1 MSLQTHTI
9 IGRKPVL
16 EAIKSGAEIERVYII
31 RGNKGG
37 IISEIFREA
46 KKRNIKIN
54 EVPQQKIQQYSK
66 SENTQ
71 GVVALKSS
79 FNYCGLDD
87 ILSGIKNKIADQEDY
102 KPLILILEQIQDTH
116 NLGAI
121 LRTAEAAGVDGVI
134 ITKHN
139 SAPVNATVEKTSA
152 GAVSHLKIHQANN
165 LVNTLKVLK
174 DEGFW
179 IIGSTLADS
188 KSMYELDF
196 NLPAALIVG
205 NEEKGIRKLTTENC
219 DFLVNIPMTGKIQSL
234 NVSVAAGILLYEIFK
249 QRNEF

>member
-1 MSLQTHTI
+1 MALRTHYI

-16 EAIKSGAEIERVYII
+16 EAIKSGAEIERIYIV

-37 IISEIFREA
+37 IIIDIFREA
-46 KKRNIKIN
+46 KKRNIKVN

-66 SENTQ
+66 SENSQ

-79 FNYCGLDD
+79 FNYSGLEE
-87 ILSGIKNKIADQEDY
+87 ILVPVKKKKDSNPDY
-102 KPLILILEQIQDTH
+102 KPLLLILEQIQDTH
-116 NLGAI
+116 NTGAI
-121 LRTAEAAGVDGVI
+121 LRTAEAAGVDGII

-139 SAPVNATVEKTSA
+139 SAPINATVEKTSA

-179 IIGSTLADS
+179 IFGSTLGGS
-188 KSMYELDF
+188 KPMYELDF
-196 NLPAALIVG
+196 NLPAAVIVG
-205 NEEKGIRKLTTENC
+205 NEEKGIRKLTADNC
-219 DFLVNIPMTGKIQSL
+219 DFLINIPMTGKIQSL
-234 NVSVAAGILLYEIFK
+234 NVSVAAGVLLYEVIR
-249 QRNEF
+249 QRRG